1 MRGAAGWF
9 ETLTSNRER
18 AAAFYSELFGWKAT
32 DSSLMP
38 GMTYTTFAQDG
49 VPVAGA
55 MKLEA
60 HMGMGARPHW
70 ATSFSVTNADD
81 VARRCAELGGKVCI
95 PVQALPTLGR
105 FALLQSPQGVAFHLI
120 EWSA

>member
-38 GMTYTTFAQDG
+38 GMMYTTFALDG

-55 MKLEA
+55 MKLDPQ
-60 HMGMGARPHW
+60 MGIGASPHW
-70 ATSFSVTNADD
+70 GTSFSVDNADD
-81 VARRCAELGGKVCI
+81 VARRCAEVGGKICI
-95 PVQALPTLGR
+95 PVQEIPTVGR
-105 FALLQSPQGVAFHLI
+105 FALLQSPQGVSFHLI
-120 EWSA
+120 EWKA